1 MIHPY
6 TTGVVYL
13 PDQLYWWW
21 WWWWWWWRDNIL
33 KMFIWKGVVLL
44 S

>member
-21 WWWWWWWRDNIL
+21 WWWWWWWDNIL